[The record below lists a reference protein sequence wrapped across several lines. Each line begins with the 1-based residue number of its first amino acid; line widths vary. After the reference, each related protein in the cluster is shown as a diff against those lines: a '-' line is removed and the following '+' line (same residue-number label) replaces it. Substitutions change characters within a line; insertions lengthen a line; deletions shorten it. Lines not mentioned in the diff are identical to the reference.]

1 MEGNLQNSQK
11 LGCPVDDFDTK
22 YISGLSTILV
32 ATVEEAKDK
41 ISQIEYIF
49 SSQIYPNFQSKSKSL
64 QKTYSEAKKVAED
77 VWNEKENVLLLKIE
91 QLQVEK
97 QQALEENQSLM
108 LEKAKPAKVQ
118 DGKTSQ
124 LLAILESQQLK
135 INELELEL
143 MKKSKEVGEGMELQ
157 NKLLHLVQS
166 KASVLADKGKQR
178 KEHEE
183 KTTKLVAELNCW
195 KKKVDELQQELRE
208 KNEEIARKN
217 ELSENLVQKTEML
230 ISDISNSRQLLTDQ
244 IQDKKLL
251 TAKFEGFEENVGRLQ
266 EELRKKTEEVLE
278 GRKLHELLLQKVDLN
293 SFEMLKSKP
302 RLEEC
307 EKEKKLLLGKV
318 EVLEENIIKLQMD
331 LRERSDEAAGGWDI
345 NMTLLQ
351 QIELKASEIMAEK
364 KKRRDLIDAYKR
376 LKTQY
381 NLLRMKL
388 SPTTE
393 NMLPQNKLEDESN
406 LLRLQQK
413 PITSPD
419 LEVKN
424 PSNSTVG
431 CDTITVKQE
440 ISFCEDLDDEKGV
453 KSDQNTCF
461 HSPTS
466 KFFVAPKCPSCGKS
480 APAAGSKRPAS
491 SWRDTRSRQSLGGA
505 DPHDDF
511 LDTPLENIRGNLN
524 KTPKKEVYDLP
535 VAAPKDM
542 NVDSL
547 DDETRDM
554 NVDPVPQKQQM
565 PGPVAGKE
573 LIACSFWALQ
583 IFLQFRDLQIS
594 VVQLDMEASL
604 QNSPKLGCPVD
615 NFDAKYIS
623 GLSTIL
629 VATIQ
634 EAKDRISQIE
644 YIYCS
649 QIYPNFRSK
658 SKSLQKIYSE
668 AKKAAEDVWKEK
680 ENVLLLKIE
689 QLQLEKQQVLEE
701 NRSLMLEKEKPAK
714 VQDGKTSQ
722 LLAILESQQLKI
734 NELELELMQKSKE
747 VDEGMELQNK
757 LLHLVQSKATVLA
770 DKDKQRKEHEEKTTK
785 LVAELNCWKK
795 KVDELQQE
803 LTEKNEEIVRK
814 NELLEN
820 LVQKTEMLISDISNS
835 RQLLT
840 DQIHDKKLLTAKL
853 EGFEENVGRLQEE
866 LRKKTDEVVEGRQ
879 LHEQL
884 LQKVDLNSF
893 EMLKSK
899 PQLEECEKEK
909 KLLLGKVEVLEE
921 NIIKLQMDLRERSD
935 EAAGGRDMNKTL
947 LQQIELKASE
957 LMSEK
962 KKRRDV
968 LDAYKRL
975 KSQYNFLCMKFGLTT
990 ENMLPQ
996 NNLEDESNL
1005 LSHQQKPITSPDL
1018 EDKNPSNST
1027 VDCDT
1032 KKLKQEISFS
1042 EDLDD
1047 EKGVKSDQNTC
1058 YHSPTSKFF
1067 VAPKCPSIGK
1077 SAPAAGSKRPASS
1090 WRDTR
1095 SRQSPG
1101 GADPHDDFLDTPLE
1115 NIRVNLNKVT
1125 RKEVLLVTAPKDVNV
1140 DSSDDETQDMNVDP
1154 GPQKQQMPGPMA
1166 VKRGFKYVEPV
1177 RKKAERQNLK
1187 GIECKQC
1194 KKFYDAVLP
1203 DNGGQDSDGKKQN
1216 FRCEH
1221 HEGVSRHRYKYIP
1234 PLTPEGFWNIG
1245 FESEM

>member
-1 MEGNLQNSQK
+1 MEG
-11 LGCPVDDFDTK
+11 
-22 YISGLSTILV
+22 
-32 ATVEEAKDK
+32 
-41 ISQIEYIF
+41 
-49 SSQIYPNFQSKSKSL
+49 
-64 QKTYSEAKKVAED
+64 
-77 VWNEKENVLLLKIE
+77 
-91 QLQVEK
+91 
-97 QQALEENQSLM
+97 
-108 LEKAKPAKVQ
+108 
-118 DGKTSQ
+118 
-124 LLAILESQQLK
+124 
-135 INELELEL
+135 
-143 MKKSKEVGEGMELQ
+143 
-157 NKLLHLVQS
+157 
-166 KASVLADKGKQR
+166 
-178 KEHEE
+178 
-183 KTTKLVAELNCW
+183 
-195 KKKVDELQQELRE
+195 
-208 KNEEIARKN
+208 
-217 ELSENLVQKTEML
+217 
-230 ISDISNSRQLLTDQ
+230 
-244 IQDKKLL
+244 
-251 TAKFEGFEENVGRLQ
+251 
-266 EELRKKTEEVLE
+266 
-278 GRKLHELLLQKVDLN
+278 
-293 SFEMLKSKP
+293 
-302 RLEEC
+302 
-307 EKEKKLLLGKV
+307 
-318 EVLEENIIKLQMD
+318 
-331 LRERSDEAAGGWDI
+331 
-345 NMTLLQ
+345 
-351 QIELKASEIMAEK
+351 
-364 KKRRDLIDAYKR
+364 
-376 LKTQY
+376 
-381 NLLRMKL
+381 
-388 SPTTE
+388 
-393 NMLPQNKLEDESN
+393 
-406 LLRLQQK
+406 
-413 PITSPD
+413 
-419 LEVKN
+419 
-424 PSNSTVG
+424 
-431 CDTITVKQE
+431 
-440 ISFCEDLDDEKGV
+440 
-453 KSDQNTCF
+453 
-461 HSPTS
+461 
-466 KFFVAPKCPSCGKS
+466 
-480 APAAGSKRPAS
+480 
-491 SWRDTRSRQSLGGA
+491 
-505 DPHDDF
+505 
-511 LDTPLENIRGNLN
+511 
-524 KTPKKEVYDLP
+524 
-535 VAAPKDM
+535 
-542 NVDSL
+542 
-547 DDETRDM
+547 
-554 NVDPVPQKQQM
+554 
-565 PGPVAGKE
+565 
-573 LIACSFWALQ
+573 
-583 IFLQFRDLQIS
+583 
-594 VVQLDMEASL
+594 SL

-644 YIYCS
+644 YIFCS
-649 QIYPNFRSK
+649 QIYPNFQSK

-701 NRSLMLEKEKPAK
+701 NRSLMFEKEKPAK

-734 NELELELMQKSKE
+734 NELELELMQKSKD

-757 LLHLVQSKATVLA
+757 LLHLVQSKASVLA

-795 KVDELQQE
+795 KVDEVQQE
-803 LTEKNEEIVRK
+803 LREKNEEIARK

-840 DQIHDKKLLTAKL
+840 NQIHDKKLLTSKL

-866 LRKKTDEVVEGRQ
+866 LRKKTDEVVEGRK

-893 EMLKSK
+893 EMLKSE

-909 KLLLGKVEVLEE
+909 KMLLGKVEVLEE

-935 EAAGGRDMNKTL
+935 EATGGRDMNKTL

-996 NNLEDESNL
+996 NKLDDESNL
-1005 LSHQQKPITSPDL
+1005 LSHQQQPITSPDL

-1032 KKLKQEISFS
+1032 KKVKQEISFS

-1115 NIRVNLNKVT
+1115 NIRGNLNKVT
-1125 RKEVLLVTAPKDVNV
+1125 KKEVLLVTAPKDVTV

-1166 VKRGFKYVEPV
+1166 GKRGFKYVEPV

-1221 HEGVSRHRYKYIP
+1221 HEGVSRHRSYDVVHNLSSSFSGYDCLSSYTSKQDCAFLLRPITLQFQAIDKGELLLFSHRYGGEPSKLSKTRLCPVDNFDAKYISGHSTILIEKWQTLEENRSLMLEKVEP
-1234 PLTPEGFWNIG
+1234 AKKSKEVDEGMALQNKLLHLVQSKASVLRDKYKQQKEHGEKTTKLVAELNCWKKKVDELQQELREKNEEIARKNELSENLVQKTEMLISDISNSGQLLTNQMHDKKLLTAKLGGFKENVGRLQEELRKKKEEVLEGRKLHELLLQKVDLNSFEMLKLHLGKVEVLDKNIIKLQMDLRERRDEAAGGGNMNKTILQQIELKASELMSEKKKTRDVLMLRKDLEDKKSMSQNQIRTHASTLLLPSSLLHQSVSQVGSMLQQLVQSGLHPLGEIPGGADPYGDFLDTPLENIRGNLNKATKEEVRDLPVAAPKYKNVDSSNNETRDMNVDPGPQKQQIPGPEAGKRGFKYVEPVRKKAERQNLKGIECKQCKK
-1245 FESEM
+1245 FYDTCSSQ